1 MNKDLLI
8 AFLLLEIS
16 ISSNPVLCVVLLFV
30 LGLFLCYFWVTFD
43 ALPRYK
49 ITTEKPE
56 GAIAGVQKSD
66 EGPIE
71 WGYQLPH
78 CCQLSE

>member
-1 MNKDLLI
+1 MCCIIICIRLL
-8 AFLLLEIS
+8 
-16 ISSNPVLCVVLLFV
+16 
-30 LGLFLCYFWVTFD
+30 TFD

-56 GAIAGVQKSD
+56 GAIAGVQKFE

-71 WGYQLPH
+71 WSYELPH